1 MEWLCEYSWSSNL
14 SDNFFFA
21 SHHAHHSHSWFSPS
35 PPKLSAIDCLPW
47 TGYLEHADIYL
58 SQFPWICFTM
68 KELTGYTP
76 NSKYSSDC
84 GILCKRFRA
93 SGCRLRCLQTA
104 VPVQF
109 FYSGVW
115 LSASF
120 LHRQQWMF
128 ENYLDTT
135 WLSLSVSSFFQFFWV
150 TNNFHFFSITT
161 WLVNFRVLRI
171 SIPVRINYSRI
182 DKLVCLW
189 IKYVY
194 CFFFFPLYFSWWNFL
209 SYPFKSLHHPSSLIP
224 VWLSFY

>member
-120 LHRQQWMF
+120 FAQTAMDVW
-128 ENYLDTT
+128 E
-135 WLSLSVSSFFQFFWV
+135 LSWHNLTVS
-150 TNNFHFFSITT
+150 FS
-161 WLVNFRVLRI
+161 
-171 SIPVRINYSRI
+171 
-182 DKLVCLW
+182 
-189 IKYVY
+189 
-194 CFFFFPLYFSWWNFL
+194 FFFFSVFL
-209 SYPFKSLHHPSSLIP
+209 SYKQLPFFFHHYLI
-224 VWLSFY
+224 S